1 MTDFAA
7 SRNFVCSCH
16 QPNFMADAV
25 NCMTD
30 ACSATDEATGQSFL
44 MLACRQVGESE
55 FPQPSHRT

>member
-55 FPQPSHRT
+55 FP